1 MKRFLATVLVVLM
14 AFSLVAC
21 GSNAQQS
28 ASAPAANTAA
38 DANTGAEDAVAYD
51 TVKVSIGTT
60 GAAEDISTKAMEYMA
75 EYLSNKTGGA
85 MTIDLFPASQLGN
98 AGDLIEM
105 VGQGSLDIMLEGNF
119 MTSYGVDDAKAG
131 SVLFLNR
138 SREMYRA
145 LNESDLKADWCQQFL
160 DKNGIRILNG
170 NFYRNGTAYVSNVKI
185 ETPEDLK
192 GVKIRVP
199 QVEITINSLKATGA
213 APTPIAYGESL
224 LALQQG
230 VVDAIWCTED
240 AAYTMG
246 FYEVAKYLIELNS
259 DFDSMYLY
267 TNENFYQNLSDNNRA
282 ALEEAA
288 QAAAEYYSG
297 LAEEALAT
305 NLAKMKEA
313 GIEVITLPE
322 ETVTAIFES
331 CLPYYRELEANG
343 EWSEGLLDKVLEII
357 ENA

>member
-1 MKRFLATVLVVLM
+1 M
-14 AFSLVAC
+14 
-21 GSNAQQS
+21 
-28 ASAPAANTAA
+28 
-38 DANTGAEDAVAYD
+38 AYD
-51 TVKVSIGTT
+51 TVKVSIGT
-60 GAAEDISTKAMEYMA
+60 
-75 EYLSNKTGGA
+75 
-85 MTIDLFPASQLGN
+85 
-98 AGDLIEM
+98 
-105 VGQGSLDIMLEGNF
+105 
-119 MTSYGVDDAKAG
+119 
-131 SVLFLNR
+131 
-138 SREMYRA
+138 
-145 LNESDLKADWCQQFL
+145 
-160 DKNGIRILNG
+160 
-170 NFYRNGTAYVSNVKI
+170 
-185 ETPEDLK
+185 
-192 GVKIRVP
+192 
-199 QVEITINSLKATGA
+199 TGA

-246 FYEVAKYLIELNS
+246 FYEVAKYLVELNS